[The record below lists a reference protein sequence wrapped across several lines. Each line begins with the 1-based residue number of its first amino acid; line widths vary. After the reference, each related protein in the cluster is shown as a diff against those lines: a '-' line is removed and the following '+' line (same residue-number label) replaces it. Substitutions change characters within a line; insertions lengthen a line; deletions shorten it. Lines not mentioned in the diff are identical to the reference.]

1 MGNAANAIRTL
12 GVGRMQMRTRSV
24 VAMVAMAA
32 SLGIGV
38 AVADASEPA
47 VSATP
52 GENTSAAL
60 AAVRAADP
68 RFATLPDF
76 RDAQKTVAADFD
88 FAPTLAGSWIK
99 VLPTFGYL
107 NDPVVWPEVPG
118 WMDPGDRLVEVMLVE
133 DCQTSLRAWPTT
145 DPCGYR
151 ETWLFEVSGDG
162 VVRELSSRVLTG
174 P

>member
-1 MGNAANAIRTL
+1 VPDGSP
-12 GVGRMQMRTRSV
+12 Q
-24 VAMVAMAA
+24 
-32 SLGIGV
+32 
-38 AVADASEPA
+38 
-47 VSATP
+47 
-52 GENTSAAL
+52 TSHPPSRDERAL

-76 RDAQKTVAADFD
+76 SDAQKQAAADFD
-88 FAPTLAGSWIK
+88 FAPTLAASWIK

-107 NDPVVWPEVPG
+107 NDPVVWLEVPG
-118 WMDPGDRLVEVMLVE
+118 WMDPGDRMVEVMLVD
-133 DCQTSLRAWPTT
+133 DCRSSLKTWPST